1 MNHGSSVHDVASRL
15 IVVSA
20 GALVDRQREIPGRA
34 VVSSS

>member
-15 IVVSA
+15 IVVGA